1 MKTLGLLLALLC
13 APLVAAA
20 QDVDLHEGALIESA
34 EVQGLALD
42 RLSPELRRDIQALAD
57 QRLSRERIDA
67 LASRIE
73 AEHPDVITAARD
85 VLRPDG
91 RVRVIFLVAPI
102 GDDTGLAA
110 NINARYTIERVEI
123 AGVDEKRISQ
133 KLRDELQALV
143 GGRLDPANA
152 ERLSRAL
159 EAELPDYSV
168 TRRISRG
175 NEAGHIVVVFNFELS
190 ERRFWIPLSP
200 SRMKIVFHEDD
211 NQGWSAVFDIRA
223 SFGSH
228 MFSVGYAGGNNDD
241 LIEEYSGYWLRAET
255 RKAAT
260 KRVGMSFEF
269 GSYSDDWRA
278 ATLSALD
285 ASPGIPPAYGHRTTA
300 QPEVTFAFDQHLRF
314 TGGADVSE
322 LEPRDDS
329 LVSQNA
335 NAVVGRVGYDQT
347 WRPESGGRQRVVAG
361 YEYRA
366 GTRSLGSDL
375 VYGRH
380 FGQAHY
386 VFSHRHNRVRADLL
400 VGGLS
405 GQAPLFERFSLGDTL
420 TLRGWDK
427 YVIAPVGGDRMWHQS
442 IEYAYRNFAYF
453 FDAGSVWDKGNPA
466 HVRLSTGVGYH
477 DDNWFMTFAVP
488 LNDRDVRLTFMIG
501 VRAVG
506 AVLDKR

>member
-1 MKTLGLLLALLC
+1 MKTFGLLLALLS
-13 APLVAAA
+13 APLAARA

-34 EVQGLALD
+34 EVQGLPLD
-42 RLSPELRRDIQALAD
+42 RLTPDLRRDIQALAD

-123 AGVDEKRISQ
+123 AGVDEDRISQ
-133 KLRDELQALV
+133 KLRDEVKALT
-143 GGRLDPANA
+143 GGKLDPANA

-159 EAELPDYSV
+159 EVELPDYSV

-175 NEAGHIVVVFNFELS
+175 TETGHIVLTFNFELS
-190 ERRFWIPLSP
+190 ERRFWIPLPP
-200 SRMKIVFHEDD
+200 SRSKVTFLED
-211 NQGWSAVFDIRA
+211 QGWSGVFDIRA
-223 SFGSH
+223 TFGSH
-228 MFSVGYAGGNNDD
+228 AFSVGFVGSNNDD
-241 LIEEYSGYWLRAET
+241 LIEEYSGYWLRAEN
-255 RKAAT
+255 RAAGT
-260 KRVGMSFEF
+260 KRIGLSFEF
-269 GSYSDDWRA
+269 GSYSDDWRPT
-278 ATLSALD
+278 TLSALG
-285 ASPGIPPAYGHRTTA
+285 ASPAIPPAYRHRTTV
-300 QPEVTFAFDQHLRF
+300 QPEVTFALNRYIRV
-314 TGGADVSE
+314 TGGADVSD
-322 LEPRDDS
+322 LEPRDES
-329 LVSQNA
+329 LFSQQA
-335 NAVVGRVGYDQT
+335 NAVVGAINFDQT
-347 WRPESGGRQRVVAG
+347 WRPESGGRHRVIAG
-361 YEYRA
+361 YDYRA

-386 VFSHRHNRVRADLL
+386 VFRHRHNRVRTDFLI
-400 VGGLS
+400 GGLS
-405 GQAPLFERFSLGDTL
+405 GRAPLFERFSLGDTA

-427 YVIAPVGGDRMWHQS
+427 YVISPVGGDRMWHHS
-442 IEYAYRNFAYF
+442 IEYAFRNFAYF
-453 FDAGSVWDKGNPA
+453 FDTGAVWDKGTPA
-466 HVRLSTGVGYH
+466 RVRLSTGVGYH

-488 LNDRDVRLTFMIG
+488 LNDNDVRLTFMIG
-501 VRAVG
+501 FRSIG